1 MKHDKVIKY
10 MHVLIYANV
19 KHSLQQFYVYVLLSL
34 LPATLALAVLLAGRL
49 ARGDPLFRLGLLPG
63 GRLLRRGLLLR
74 RTIK

>member
-1 MKHDKVIKY
+1 MWARRLH
-10 MHVLIYANV
+10 A
-19 KHSLQQFYVYVLLSL
+19 LLSL

-49 ARGDPLFRLGLLPG
+49 ARGDALLRLGLLPG